1 MNRQE
6 RRAREKE
13 NKKNGIT
20 KEEVARVVRSVQKET
35 DLEHLKN
42 AFIHLLHVSVLVLK
56 DKYGF
61 GRKRLTEFITYALD
75 SFDSVERHYLT
86 IPDIKDVLFEETKL
100 TIDDKSGFKVQ
111 ATGTT
116 KEYLRDV
123 NISKETRKGICKRM
137 LNGKEANGAEDSDI
151 LQAYKQVVF
160 FSDKSAQERLDGVK
174 IGNLNVNVFDLI
186 VWAKA
191 CNVSADYLLGVGERM

>member
-6 RRAREKE
+6 RRAKEKE

-20 KEEVARVVRSVQKET
+20 KAEVARIVKSVQKET
-35 DLEHLKN
+35 DLEALKN
-42 AFIHLLHVSVLVLK
+42 AFVYLLHVSVMVLK

-86 IPDIKDVLFEETKL
+86 IPDMKDVLFEEAKL

-111 ATGTT
+111 QTGTT
-116 KEYLRDV
+116 KEYLKIV
-123 NISKETRKGICKRM
+123 NTAKETRKDICKRM
-137 LNGKEANGAEDSDI
+137 LHGMEANGAEDSDI
-151 LQAYKQVVF
+151 LKAYEQVLF
-160 FSDKSAQERLDGVK
+160 FSDKSAKERLECVK
-174 IGNLNVNVFDLI
+174 NKSLNVNVFD
-186 VWAKA
+186 VVVFSRA